1 MKKLSLPFI
10 AIACCSLTSCPAID
24 FQVDKRQV
32 ISETKTHLVV
42 PSTAVV
48 PYVNINPLI
57 ISDYFTDKN
66 GNESS
71 KGGLLSE

>member
-1 MKKLSLPFI
+1 MKKLLLPFI
-10 AIACCSLTSCPAID
+10 AIVCCSLTSCPAID

-32 ISETKTHLVV
+32 ISETETHIVV

-48 PYVNINPLI
+48 PYLNPLI
-57 ISDYFTDKN
+57 ISDYFIDKN

-71 KGGLLSE
+71 KGGLVGE